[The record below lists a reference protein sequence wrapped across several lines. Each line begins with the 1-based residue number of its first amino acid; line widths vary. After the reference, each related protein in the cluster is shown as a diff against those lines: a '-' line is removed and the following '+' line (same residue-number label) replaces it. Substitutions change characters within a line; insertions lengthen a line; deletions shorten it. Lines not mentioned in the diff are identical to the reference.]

1 MSTTKESK
9 KDYEERLFNTKPK
22 KMTWIEL
29 QDLMRFIAENNKSGK
44 PRGSSERAPTD
55 WTTFMSTV
63 SGRLTSLGVKTGAM
77 KFASYLKAL
86 GHYPSEELKELSDKD
101 LKKLLK
107 AHLKAEEEK
116 PPQEKTKTKAKAKA
130 KASLDSDSD
139 SDSDSSSEEEAPK
152 PKAKTTGGAKAKA
165 KTKVVDLSDSEE
177 DEAPKAKPKKETP
190 KPKAKVVDLSDSEE
204 EAPKAKSKKESPK
217 PKAEPKEEEPKEEEK
232 PKTKVRNATHS
243 SPEEPSVPK
252 AKKAKEE
259 GPTLPTN
266 GKGLVQMIGDTKYY
280 TANVEGELAVY
291 TLKEDGTGGEGLG
304 IYNFTTKK
312 IETEEEEE
320 EEEEEKKEE

>member
-107 AHLKAEEEK
+107 AHLQAEEEK

-152 PKAKTTGGAKAKA
+152 PKPKAKTTGGAKA
-165 KTKVVDLSDSEE
+165 
-177 DEAPKAKPKKETP
+177 
-190 KPKAKVVDLSDSEE
+190 KAKVVDLSDSEE
-204 EAPKAKSKKESPK
+204 EEEKPKPK
-217 PKAEPKEEEPKEEEK
+217 PKAKAKAKAVEAKAVDLSDSEEEEEKPKPKEEEK
-232 PKTKVRNATHS
+232 PKT
-243 SPEEPSVPK
+243 K

-312 IETEEEEE
+312 IETEEEEA
-320 EEEEEKKEE
+320 

>member
-9 KDYEERLFNTKPK
+9 KDYEERLYNTKPK

-107 AHLKAEEEK
+107 AHLQAEAEK

-130 KASLDSDSD
+130 KVSLDSD

-152 PKAKTTGGAKAKA
+152 PKTTGGAKAKA
-165 KTKVVDLSDSEE
+165 
-177 DEAPKAKPKKETP
+177 
-190 KPKAKVVDLSDSEE
+190 KAKVVDLSDSEE
-204 EAPKAKSKKESPK
+204 EAPKAKASAQAPSKKEEPK
-217 PKAEPKEEEPKEEEK
+217 PKAEAKEEAPK
-232 PKTKVRNATHS
+232 
-243 SPEEPSVPK
+243 PK

-259 GPTLPTN
+259 GLTLPTN
-266 GKGLVQMIGDTKYY
+266 GKGLVQMIGDTKYF

-291 TLKEDGTGGEGLG
+291 ELKEDGTGGEGLG
-304 IYNFTTKK
+304 FYNFTTKK
-312 IETEEEEE
+312 IEAEEEEE
-320 EEEEEKKEE
+320 EEDEE

>member
-9 KDYEERLFNTKPK
+9 KDYEERLYNTKPK

-107 AHLKAEEEK
+107 AHLQAEAEK

-130 KASLDSDSD
+130 KVSLDSDSD

-152 PKAKTTGGAKAKA
+152 PKPKTTGGAKAAKAPKA
-165 KTKVVDLSDSEE
+165 KVLDLSDDDEE
-177 DEAPKAKPKKETP
+177 EAPKAKPKKE
-190 KPKAKVVDLSDSEE
+190 
-204 EAPKAKSKKESPK
+204 SPK
-217 PKAEPKEEEPKEEEK
+217 PKAEAKEASDSEEEK
-232 PKTKVRNATHS
+232 PKPK
-243 SPEEPSVPK
+243 PKEEAPKPK

-266 GKGLVQMIGDTKYY
+266 GKGLVQMIGDTHYY

-291 TLKEDGTGGEGLG
+291 ELKEDGTGGEGLG

-312 IETEEEEE
+312 IEAEEEDEE
-320 EEEEEKKEE
+320 